1 MGNYLFNNGRYQAA
15 GQAWDVLA
23 ARDPGNATACRA
35 AGLCLLGSRQFS
47 RAAEVLRRSLTMAD
61 GWPATARITGSNLQ
75 DVFRDPRTLAD
86 VRAELDAQ
94 LVKVP
99 ADADLN
105 FLAAFLDV
113 FEGRW
118 DEAGKRLADMAA
130 ADPVMKGL
138 ADVLARGAATE
149 TVRQPVDTALRRV
162 TEAMTGLEEPGLTPE
177 ARQQLI
183 AALRDGPK
191 TYEDHMRLGDF
202 HFFMSDFT
210 QASEAYR
217 AAHKMRPED
226 AFALFALTHAAFAN
240 GEYRQAARYVQKA
253 LAIEPNWGLFE
264 FRMDEFYGDP
274 SEFDR
279 HVKNLERQVEL
290 RPQAADLKFLLAY
303 VYYFSGRYSD
313 AADQLAAVLR
323 LEPGFEKAIQFLRL
337 ARLQG

>member
-1 MGNYLFNNGRYQAA
+1 M
-15 GQAWDVLA
+15 
-23 ARDPGNATACRA
+23 
-35 AGLCLLGSRQFS
+35 
-47 RAAEVLRRSLTMAD
+47 AE
-61 GWPATARITGSNLQ
+61 GWPATARIAGSNLQ

-94 LVKVP
+94 LAKVP

-118 DEAGKRLADMAA
+118 DEAAKRLGDLAA
-130 ADPVMKGL
+130 TDPVMKGL
-138 ADVLARGAATE
+138 VDVLARGAVAE
-149 TVRQPVDTALRRV
+149 TVREPVDTALRRV
-162 TEAMTGLEEPGLTPE
+162 TEAMTGLEEPGLTPA

-191 TYEDHMRLGDF
+191 TYEDYMRLGDF
-202 HFFMSDFT
+202 RFFMSDFT

-217 AAHKMRPED
+217 AAHKTRPED

-264 FRMDEFYGDP
+264 FRMEEFYGDAA
-274 SEFDR
+274 EFDR

-303 VYYFSGRYSD
+303 IYYFSGRYSD
-313 AADQLAAVLR
+313 AADQLAGVLR
-323 LEPGFEKAIQFLRL
+323 LEPGFEKANHFLRL